1 MSLPTCTFVGLGD
14 GLRLFR
20 SFSSLLGGLDLER
33 ERLLLSCLRREGLGD
48 PEELLELELR
58 EVLELPER
66 LEAEEE
72 LEPLLEPVLEL
83 DPELEV
89 ELERD
94 LVLLLPLEA
103 LRLLRVLSRPRS
115 FSPDS
120 LVDALSLDR
129 SFDFSS
135 DLSLRL
141 VGEGALVLD
150 FLLFSLSPSKLFF
163 FNPDNSI
170 SPSEAS
176 KAAPNGPHLSQ
187 ISLLTPRFSE
197 PIPNRVQ

>member
-1 MSLPTCTFVGLGD
+1 MEKGNGPQKKSILITIFYSTWKLTGN
-14 GLRLFR
+14 
-20 SFSSLLGGLDLER
+20 SYKANKTHLER

-94 LVLLLPLEA
+94 LLG
-103 LRLLRVLSRPRS
+103 
-115 FSPDS
+115 
-120 LVDALSLDR
+120 
-129 SFDFSS
+129 
-135 DLSLRL
+135 
-141 VGEGALVLD
+141 VG
-150 FLLFSLSPSKLFF
+150 
-163 FNPDNSI
+163 
-170 SPSEAS
+170 
-176 KAAPNGPHLSQ
+176 Q
-187 ISLLTPRFSE
+187 
-197 PIPNRVQ
+197 

>member
-14 GLRLFR
+14 GLRLFL

-66 LEAEEE
+66 LDAEEE
-72 LEPLLEPVLEL
+72 LEPLLDPVLEL

-94 LVLLLPLEA
+94 LVLLLPVEA

-115 FSPDS
+115 FSLDS
-120 LVDALSLDR
+120 LVDTLSLDL
-129 SFDFSS
+129 SLDLSS
-135 DLSLRL
+135 VRSLRL

-150 FLLFSLSPSKLFF
+150 FLLFSLNPSTLFF
-163 FNPDNSI
+163 FIPENSI
-170 SPSEAS
+170 FPSEAS
-176 KAAPNGPHLSQ
+176 QAALDGPHLSQ
-187 ISLLTPRFSE
+187 ISLLTP
-197 PIPNRVQ
+197 

>member
-1 MSLPTCTFVGLGD
+1 MSLPTCTLVGLGD

-20 SFSSLLGGLDLER
+20 SFSSLLGGFDLER

-58 EVLELPER
+58 EVLELPDR
-66 LEAEEE
+66 LDAEEE
-72 LEPLLEPVLEL
+72 LDPLLEPVLEL

-115 FSPDS
+115 FSLDS
-120 LVDALSLDR
+120 LVDTLSLDL
-129 SFDFSS
+129 SLDLSS
-135 DLSLRL
+135 VRSLRL

-150 FLLFSLSPSKLFF
+150 FLLFSLNPSKLFF
-163 FNPDNSI
+163 FIPENSI
-170 SPSEAS
+170 FPSEAS
-176 KAAPNGPHLSQ
+176 QAALDGPHLSQ
-187 ISLLTPRFSE
+187 ISLLTP
-197 PIPNRVQ
+197 

>member
-120 LVDALSLDR
+120 LVAALSLDR

-170 SPSEAS
+170 SPSEVS

-187 ISLLTPRFSE
+187 ISLLTSRF
-197 PIPNRVQ
+197 

>member
-1 MSLPTCTFVGLGD
+1 MGLGD

-33 ERLLLSCLRREGLGD
+33 DRLLLSCLLREGLGE

-58 EVLELPER
+58 ELLELPER

-115 FSPDS
+115 FSLDS
-120 LVDALSLDR
+120 LAAALSLDR

-141 VGEGALVLD
+141 VGEGASLFQVFSCKPAEFLVCEG
-150 FLLFSLSPSKLFF
+150 FG
-163 FNPDNSI
+163 
-170 SPSEAS
+170 AR
-176 KAAPNGPHLSQ
+176 HLSALSGRSAQ
-187 ISLLTPRFSE
+187 LCSRRSAGHPDPHTVGP
-197 PIPNRVQ
+197 V

>member
-1 MSLPTCTFVGLGD
+1 MVGLGD

-33 ERLLLSCLRREGLGD
+33 ERLLLSCLRRDGLGD

-66 LEAEEE
+66 LDAEEE
-72 LEPLLEPVLEL
+72 LDPLLEPVLEL

-94 LVLLLPLEA
+94 LVLVLPLEA

-115 FSPDS
+115 FSLDS
-120 LVDALSLDR
+120 LVDTLSLDL
-129 SFDFSS
+129 SLDLSS
-135 DLSLRL
+135 VRSLRL

-150 FLLFSLSPSKLFF
+150 FLLFSLNPSKLFF
-163 FNPDNSI
+163 FIPENSI
-170 SPSEAS
+170 FPSEAS
-176 KAAPNGPHLSQ
+176 QAALDGPHLSQ
-187 ISLLTPRFSE
+187 ISLLTP
-197 PIPNRVQ
+197 